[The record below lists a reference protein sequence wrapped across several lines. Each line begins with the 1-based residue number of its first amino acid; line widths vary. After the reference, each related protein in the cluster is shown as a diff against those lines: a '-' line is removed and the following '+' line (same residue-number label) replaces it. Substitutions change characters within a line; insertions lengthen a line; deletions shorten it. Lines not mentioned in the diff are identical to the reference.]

1 MSKLTKELEDRW
13 KNLNTLLT
21 ETHSQV
27 FLEMEAK
34 KFYDELDALEE
45 LMSNYEKWAI
55 TAEHISDEALEISKQ
70 LEQCRVSLPLPLFI
84 HKSLK
89 KELFLQRWECY

>member
-27 FLEMEAK
+27 LLEMEAK
-34 KFYDELDALEE
+34 KFYDELDALKE
-45 LMSNYEKWAI
+45 LMISYEKWAT
-55 TAEHISDEALEISKQ
+55 TAENISDEAVEISKQ
-70 LEQCRVSLPLPLFI
+70 LEQCRVSFYWVYLCL
-84 HKSLK
+84 
-89 KELFLQRWECY
+89 